1 MTASRP
7 THFAHIDGTV
17 STRNSK
23 TRVYAWAVEERRD
36 LHAEARELEAQV
48 VKLEEKLAAFERA
61 VDLNQVVR
69 KTKPWSFP
77 AGASYREFYL
87 EDPSGGERIWI
98 GSQVV
103 DADGKPVH
111 EEDAFDYAVEIVK
124 HREGLLKNIASTR
137 QTAQELADG
146 PRYSYSIVRWSE
158 RRDSAFKALSTFQRK
173 TATYTLVEA
182 QEGKAPAKVEAPAPV
197 KKSALPNVPVEHCQE
212 CGKLANLKK
221 HTCEP
226 AAPIEA
232 PAVDLSDVPAEV
244 VKAIRLEAAKEL
256 LAMVETA
263 GRANGGGLVMAA
275 HHLAPELDPWADD
288 EEPEEEPELEL
299 FDPKGVR
306 LTLGRA
312 GYGGAMVR
320 RGVGFGG
327 YNVVGQA
334 GRGTTSVSVFWRAPD
349 TLPEMDVDTAR
360 ADMLERYTVALE
372 ARGYTVE
379 DTGKSLRVTKRKR

>member
-7 THFAHIDGTV
+7 THFIHTDGTV

-36 LHAEARELEAQV
+36 QHGRARDMEARV
-48 VKLEEKLAAFERA
+48 VELEEKLAAFERA

-69 KTKPWSFP
+69 TSKPWAFP

-103 DADGKPVH
+103 DAAGQPVH
-111 EEDAFDYAVEIVK
+111 EEDAFSYAVEIAK
-124 HREGLLKNIASTR
+124 HRERILDDIKATH
-137 QTAQELADG
+137 TKAQELAAG

-158 RRDSAFKALSTFQRK
+158 RRDSAFKALSSFQRSH
-173 TATYTLVEA
+173 ATYTVVEA
-182 QEGKAPAKVEAPAPV
+182 QEGKPE
-197 KKSALPNVPVEHCQE
+197 
-212 CGKLANLKK
+212 KLATPTNPRIRALVEELADVA
-221 HTCEP
+221 TPEP
-226 AAPIEA
+226 AAPVEA
-232 PAVDLSDVPAEV
+232 PAVDLADVPAEV

-275 HHLAPELDPWADD
+275 HHLAPELDPWAAD
-288 EEPEEEPELEL
+288 EEPEPEPEVEMIRA
-299 FDPKGVR
+299 KGVR

-312 GYGGAMVR
+312 GFGGALVR

-327 YNVVGQA
+327 YNVPGSAHAPV
-334 GRGTTSVSVFWRAPD
+334 RSLTVFWRAPD
-349 TLPEMDVDTAR
+349 DMHHTEIPQARTDTLAAYKE
-360 ADMLERYTVALE
+360 ALE

-379 DTGKSLRVTKRKR
+379 DTGVSLRVSKRKR

>member
-36 LHAEARELEAQV
+36 LHAEARELEAQA
-48 VKLEEKLAAFERA
+48 VKLEEELATFEA
-61 VDLNQVVR
+61 AATANQVSR
-69 KTKPWSFP
+69 KTKPWTYP
-77 AGASYREFYL
+77 AGSSYQEFYL

-103 DADGKPVH
+103 DAQGKPVR
-111 EEDAFDYAVEIVK
+111 EEDAFSSAVEIAK
-124 HREGLLKNIASTR
+124 HRERLLTHIASTL
-137 QTAQELADG
+137 TKAQELADG
-146 PRYSYSIVRWSE
+146 PRYAYSIVRWSE

-182 QEGKAPAKVEAPAPV
+182 QEGKAPAKVEAPAP
-197 KKSALPNVPVEHCQE
+197 APV
-212 CGKLANLKK
+212 A
-221 HTCEP
+221 EP
-226 AAPIEA
+226 VAPIEA
-232 PAVDLSDVPAEV
+232 PDVDLADVPAEV

-275 HHLAPELDPWADD
+275 HHLAPELDPWAAD
-288 EEPEEEPELEL
+288 EEPEEEPEPEL
-299 FDPKGVR
+299 IRAKGVR

-312 GYGGAMVR
+312 GYGGALVR

-327 YNVVGQA
+327 YNIPGAAHEAV
-334 GRGTTSVSVFWRAPD
+334 RSLMVFWRAPD
-349 TLPEMDVDTAR
+349 DLDASEVDGCRAR
-360 ADMLERYTVALE
+360 MLKAYTEALE

-379 DTGKSLRVTKRKR
+379 NNGKSLTVTKRKR